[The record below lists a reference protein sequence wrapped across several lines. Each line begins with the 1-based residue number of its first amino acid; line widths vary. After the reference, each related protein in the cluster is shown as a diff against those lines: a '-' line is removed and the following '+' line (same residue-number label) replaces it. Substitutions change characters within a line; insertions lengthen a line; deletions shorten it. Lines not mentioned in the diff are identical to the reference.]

1 MSRESPLSVAAA
13 LTVPPLDRGSI
24 VAGHRGLTREVR
36 WVDIMHAPAESF
48 VQPGD
53 LVLTT
58 GADVRQPGVREFL
71 TFLVSSP
78 AAGVAVSPPPQVAV
92 HELFSALAPLAD
104 RHDFPLV
111 HLPWEVAFSEVQRTL
126 LPLLTSSGHDAH
138 VQMVIGRRERG
149 SAAWNDVADAFANA
163 LQELARS
170 AGVTVRSSVT
180 DDLVMSHFAS
190 APPAATVSELLDAA
204 RKASAFPDG
213 LASWVLLPPEQG
225 SAFTLASAVPS
236 AVSDG
241 PSGPGHF
248 AEVLRRHPPS
258 MATVLQTLQ
267 PLIDY
272 DRTRRGQLVRT
283 LEVLLNEAT
292 NTSAAARTLFLNRHS
307 LLYRIK
313 LIEELTGLSLK
324 NPADR
329 FHLEVSVRVL
339 QLNEVGADRLHRS
352 SRREIPTPGGSEDH
366 GAVG

>member
-1 MSRESPLSVAAA
+1 MSRVSPLSVAAA
-13 LTVPPLDRGSI
+13 LTVPPLDQGSV

-48 VQPGD
+48 VRAGD

-58 GADVRQPGVREFL
+58 GADVRQSGVLEFL

-78 AAGVAVSPPPQVAV
+78 AAGVVVSPPPQVAV
-92 HELFSALAPLAD
+92 DELFSALVPLAD

-126 LPLLTSSGHDAH
+126 LPLLTSSRHDAH
-138 VQMVIGRRERG
+138 VQMVIGRRERA
-149 SAAWNDVADAFANA
+149 SADWNDVADAFANA

-170 AGVTVRSSVT
+170 AGMTVRSSVT
-180 DDLVMSHFAS
+180 DDLVMSHFTS
-190 APPAATVSELLDAA
+190 APPATTVSELLDAA
-204 RKASAFPDG
+204 RRSSAFPDG

-225 SAFTLASAVPS
+225 SAFTLPSSVPAAVP
-236 AVSDG
+236 D
-241 PSGPGHF
+241 GPGHF
-248 AEVLRRHPPS
+248 AEVLRRHPRS

-272 DRTRRGQLVRT
+272 DKTRRGQLVRT
-283 LEVLLNEAT
+283 LEVLLDEAT

-339 QLNEVGADRLHRS
+339 QLNEVGTDSLQGS
-352 SRREIPTPGGSEDH
+352 SRPGASVDH

>member
-13 LTVPPLDRGSI
+13 LTVPPLDQGSV

-48 VQPGD
+48 VRPGD

-71 TFLVSSP
+71 TFLISSP
-78 AAGVAVSPPPQVAV
+78 AAGVVVSPPPQVAV
-92 HELFSALAPLAD
+92 QELFSALVPLAD
-104 RHDFPLV
+104 GHDFPLV

-126 LPLLTSSGHDAH
+126 LPLLTSPGHDAH
-138 VQMVIGRRERG
+138 VQMVIGRRERR
-149 SAAWNDVADAFANA
+149 STDWTDVADAFANA
-163 LQELARS
+163 LRELARA

-180 DDLVMSHFAS
+180 DDLVMSHFSS
-190 APPAATVSELLDAA
+190 APPTAMVSELLDAA
-204 RKASAFPDG
+204 RKSSDFPDG

-225 SAFTLASAVPS
+225 SAFTLASTVPS
-236 AVSDG
+236 AVPDG
-241 PSGPGHF
+241 PAGPGHF
-248 AEVLRRHPPS
+248 AEVLRRHPAS

-272 DRTRRGQLVRT
+272 DKTRRGQLVRT

-339 QLNEVGADRLHRS
+339 QLNEVGVDGLDSS
-352 SRREIPTPGGSEDH
+352 SRPEVPTPGGSGGH